1 MVPLTI
7 HHRHFLHRTWY
18 SICPDTKN
26 LSSPSFHRQRVS
38 RPISKSGHKSS
49 PSMIKRRKPL
59 ISANN
64 SALMHALA

>member
-49 PSMIKRRKPL
+49 PL
-59 ISANN
+59 Q
-64 SALMHALA
+64 